1 MVTMGVLALY
11 VEPMPPQGAGL
22 PTVWKEFIAD
32 EQKLPSKFLSGD
44 VPEAARGLLRRV

>member
-1 MVTMGVLALY
+1 MVTKGVLALY

-32 EQKLPSKFLSGD
+32 EQKLPSKFIYGRR
-44 VPEAARGLLRRV
+44 PEAARGLFRSA